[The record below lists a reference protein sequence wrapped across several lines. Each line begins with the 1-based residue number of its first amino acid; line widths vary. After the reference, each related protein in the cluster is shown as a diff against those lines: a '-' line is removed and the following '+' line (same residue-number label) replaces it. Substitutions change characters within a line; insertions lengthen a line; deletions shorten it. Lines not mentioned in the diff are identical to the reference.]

1 MNLNLLVCCH
11 QLNPFVPNG
20 REGVEK
26 WCIGN
31 KWVKVSTRVW
41 GTRRIDKNI
50 NKNLWVRDSDQRGD
64 VWKVVGPAEK
74 MHSKV
79 GNQVLL
85 TLLAVFLGG
94 APTSMCHFF
103 RLSVRPSVRRAQFLR
118 NRTSS
123 NHNFRDTCAK
133 RWYLQLFFSFFE
145 IFIFRAVR
153 GVKGQKIVQNEK

>member
-94 APTSMCHFF
+94 APTSLCHFF
-103 RLSVRPSVRRAQFLR
+103 RLSVRPSVLYNFSGTVHHLIIIFGTHVQNDDISSCFFHFL
-118 NRTSS
+118 
-123 NHNFRDTCAK
+123 K
-133 RWYLQLFFSFFE
+133 FSFF
-145 IFIFRAVR
+145 RLL
-153 GVKGQKIVQNEK
+153 GG

>member
-64 VWKVVGPAEK
+64 VWKVVEPAEK

-103 RLSVRPSVRRAQFLR
+103 RLSVRPSVLYNFSGTVHHLIIIFGTHVQNDDISSCFFDFL
-118 NRTSS
+118 
-123 NHNFRDTCAK
+123 K
-133 RWYLQLFFSFFE
+133 FSFF
-145 IFIFRAVR
+145 RLL
-153 GVKGQKIVQNEK
+153 GG